1 MRPIDKGIP
10 PRVYLNYSEALY
22 DLRDVIGDF
31 CSYCERQI
39 ETHLAVEHIQP
50 KSRKRSL
57 LNAWS
62 NFLLCCVNCNSC
74 KGKKSVVLDK
84 FFWPDHDNTMRAF
97 TYDPSGA
104 VKTSPRLRQT
114 NRERAEA
121 TIALVGLDRIPGQ
134 PLKKK
139 RPTRTDQRWLRRIQA
154 FDLAQRERI
163 RLQQEDTPIIRELVV
178 EVAHGR
184 GMFSIWMQVFS
195 ADQDMRERLRA
206 AFLGTDAGCFDAN
219 QGLRRRAGGLV

>member
-1 MRPIDKGIP
+1 MRPIDKGVAP
-10 PRVYLNYSEALY
+10 HAYQNYAEALD
-22 DLRDVIGDF
+22 DLRDAIGDF

-57 LNAWS
+57 LNDWS

-97 TYDPSGA
+97 RYDPSGA
-104 VKTSPRLRQT
+104 VKTYPRLRRL

-134 PLKKK
+134 PLKRK
-139 RPTRTDQRWLRRIQA
+139 RPTRHDQRWLRRIQA

-163 RLQQEDTPIIRELVV
+163 RLQQEDTPIIRELITD
-178 EVAHGR
+178 VAHGR
-184 GMFSIWMQVFS
+184 GMFSIWMQVF
-195 ADQDMRERLRA
+195 ATDQDMRRRLRA
-206 AFLGTDAGCFDAN
+206 AFLGTDVGSFDVH

>member
-1 MRPIDKGIP
+1 MRPVDKGVAP
-10 PRVYLNYSEALY
+10 HVYTNYSEALY
-22 DLRDVIGDF
+22 DLRDIIEDF

-50 KSRKRSL
+50 KSRKKSL

-97 TYDPSGA
+97 LYDPSGA
-104 VKTSPRLRQT
+104 VKIYPRLRKL
-114 NRERAEA
+114 NRERAQS

-139 RPTRTDQRWLRRIQA
+139 RPTRKDQRWLRRIQA
-154 FDLAQRERI
+154 FDLAHREQI
-163 RLQQEDTPIIRELVV
+163 RLQQEDTPIIRELIV

-206 AFLGTDAGCFDAN
+206 AFVGTDAGSFDAN